1 MVEAIVTSAVRTAI
15 GTAFKGSL
23 AHTQPD
29 VLTVPVITAAL
40 KESGVAPDLV
50 DDVILAE
57 SLHGGGDI
65 ARFSAI
71 EAGLTHVPGLAV
83 NRHCAGGLSSVLLA
97 AAGVR
102 GGGERSII
110 AGGVQSSS
118 TAPILR
124 LREDPDTAWLF
135 QSHRPAPDAPAD
147 DMSVTVGWNAARL
160 SGISR
165 EDQDAWALRSHR
177 RALAAIEK
185 GVFAG
190 EIVPL
195 SVPAADG
202 TVRIFDTDEHPRAT
216 TDAAKLASLRVLHPE
231 IPGFSV
237 TAGNAS
243 GINDAAAALMITS
256 SDVVDADGLP
266 ALATIRG
273 GASVGVDPVRTGL
286 AVVDAIRK
294 ALSRTGMSVT
304 DIDLWEIN
312 EAFASVPIAACR
324 ALDLDEDRVNPFG
337 SGCSL
342 GHPVAAT
349 GARMLTTIVHELG
362 RRGGGTG
369 VAAMCAGGGMA
380 SAVIVEVGP

>member
-1 MVEAIVTSAVRTAI
+1 MPDAIVTAAVRTAI

-23 AHTQPD
+23 ANVQPD
-29 VLTVPVITAAL
+29 ELAVPVITAAMAA
-40 KESGVAPDLV
+40 SGVSPDLV

-71 EAGLTHVPGLAV
+71 EAGLASVPGLAV
-83 NRHCAGGLSSVLLA
+83 NRHCAGSLSSVMLA

-110 AGGVQSSS
+110 AGGVQSTS

-124 LREDPDTAWLF
+124 LRENPDTAWLF
-135 QSHRPAPDAPAD
+135 QSHRPTTEAPAD
-147 DMSVTVGWNAARL
+147 DMSITVGWNAARL
-160 SGISR
+160 AGISR
-165 EDQDAWALRSHR
+165 QDQDAWALRSHR
-177 RALAAIEK
+177 RALAAIEA
-185 GVFAG
+185 GVFKD

-195 SVPAADG
+195 SIPAADG
-202 TVRIFDTDEHPRAT
+202 GLRTFDTDEHPRAS
-216 TDAAKLASLRVLHPE
+216 TDSAKLAALRVLHPE
-231 IPGFSV
+231 IPDFSV
-237 TAGNAS
+237 TAGNSS

-256 SDVVDADGLP
+256 SHVVESEGLQ
-266 ALATIRG
+266 ALAVIRG
-273 GASVGVDPVRTGL
+273 GASVGVDPVHTGL
-286 AVVDAIRK
+286 AVSDAIRK
-294 ALSRTGMSVT
+294 VLSRTGISTKEV
-304 DIDLWEIN
+304 DLWEIN
-312 EAFASVPIAACR
+312 EAFASVPIAVCR
-324 ALDLDEDRVNPFG
+324 ALDLDEDIVNPFG

-349 GARMLTTIVHELG
+349 GARMLTTLVHELG

-380 SAVIVEVGP
+380 SAVVVEVLS